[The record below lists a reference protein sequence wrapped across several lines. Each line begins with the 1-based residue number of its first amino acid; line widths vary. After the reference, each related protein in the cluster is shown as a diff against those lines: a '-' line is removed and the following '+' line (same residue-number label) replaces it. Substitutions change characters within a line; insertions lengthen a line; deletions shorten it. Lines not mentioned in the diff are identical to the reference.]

1 MATPDEVIR
10 TLSVDGLSYS
20 YRLLPRAAARTE
32 PVLVLGGALQG
43 MYGWPQMEDH
53 VHPVAGLVTAD
64 LPGMG
69 TADPLRPEQDSALMC
84 TAIEQ
89 IIDDLGVPRVNL
101 FGYSYGAA
109 VAFGCARRHPERVA
123 RLLLGGVP
131 AGITD
136 AQLAYWRRAADRLEA
151 GRPAEFA
158 AMATAAMLCTDESR
172 PVHRRHLAERY
183 VRRTLLYAA
192 TRTPHAMNVLD
203 RALNKKLSLDGGLT
217 GVPSLVFCG
226 EHDTVSPPARQ
237 RAFAATIEDSV
248 FLTVPETDHWAVLE
262 RAEEVAAL
270 TARFFTDLPVRPFT
284 ATPLCVPP
292 QAATPRPLARRGA
305 GGTGP

>member
-1 MATPDEVIR
+1 MPEEVIR

-20 YRLLPRAAARTE
+20 YRLLPQPDARTE

-89 IIDDLGVPRVNL
+89 IIDDLGVARVNV

-109 VAFGCARRHPERVA
+109 VAFGCAQRRPARVA

-136 AQLAYWRRAADRLEA
+136 AQLAYWRRAADRLAA
-151 GRPAEFA
+151 GHPEEFA
-158 AMATAAMLCTDESR
+158 TMAAAAMLCTDENR
-172 PVHRRHLAERY
+172 HVYRRHLAERY

-192 TRTPHAMNVLD
+192 TRTPHALGVLD
-203 RALNKKLSLDGGLT
+203 RALNKKLSLDGGLS
-217 GVPSLVFCG
+217 GVPALVFCG

-237 RAFAATIEDSV
+237 RAFAASIEGSC

-270 TARFFTDLPVRPFT
+270 TARFFTGRPVPTFPALPAP
-284 ATPLCVPP
+284 VPT
-292 QAATPRPLARRGA
+292 QSATPRHHSPTPARPHA
-305 GGTGP
+305 

>member
-1 MATPDEVIR
+1 MPEEVIR
-10 TLSVDGLSYS
+10 TLCVDGLTYS
-20 YRLLPRAAARTE
+20 YRLLRQPDARTE

-53 VHPVAGLVTAD
+53 VHPAAGLVTAD

-89 IIDDLGVPRVNL
+89 IIDDLDVPRVNV

-109 VAFGCARRHPERVA
+109 VAFGCAQRRPERIA

-136 AQLAYWRRAADRLEA
+136 AQLAYWRHAADLLEA
-151 GRPAEFA
+151 GRPEDFA
-158 AMATAAMLCTDESR
+158 AVAAAAMLCLDRSR
-172 PVHRRHLAERY
+172 TVHRRHLAERY

-192 TRTPHAMNVLD
+192 TRTPHALNVLD
-203 RALNKKLSLDGGLT
+203 RALNRKLSLDGGLS

-226 EHDTVSPPARQ
+226 EHDTVSPPADQ
-237 RAFAATIEDSV
+237 RAFAATIEGGR

-262 RAEEVAAL
+262 RAEDVAAL
-270 TARFFTDLPVRPFT
+270 AARFFTDQPVRAFLPLT
-284 ATPLCVPP
+284 APVPA
-292 QAATPRPLARRGA
+292 QAATHGALRPAA
-305 GGTGP
+305 PPT

>member
-1 MATPDEVIR
+1 MPEEVIR

-20 YRLLPRAAARTE
+20 YRLLPQPDARTE

-53 VHPVAGLVTAD
+53 VHPAAGLVTAD

-69 TADPLRPEQDSALMC
+69 TADPLRPEQDSDLMC

-89 IIDDLGVPRVNL
+89 IIDDLGVPRVNV

-109 VAFGCARRHPERVA
+109 VAFGCAQRRPERIA

-151 GRPAEFA
+151 GHPEEFA
-158 AMATAAMLCTDESR
+158 AMAAAAMLCTDESR
-172 PVHRRHLAERY
+172 AVHRRHLAERY

-192 TRTPHAMNVLD
+192 TRTPHALNVLD
-203 RALNKKLSLDGGLT
+203 RALNKKLSLDGGLR
-217 GVPSLVFCG
+217 GVPALVFCG

-237 RAFAATIEDSV
+237 RAFTATIEDGR

-262 RAEEVAAL
+262 RAEDVAAL
-270 TARFFTDLPVRPFT
+270 TAAFFTDRPVPAFPAVPASLP
-284 ATPLCVPP
+284 A
-292 QAATPRPLARRGA
+292 QAATPRHTARA
-305 GGTGP
+305 AAPPT

>member
-1 MATPDEVIR
+1 MPEEVIR
-10 TLSVDGLSYS
+10 TLCVDGLSYS
-20 YRLLPRAAARTE
+20 YRLLPQPDARTE

-89 IIDDLGVPRVNL
+89 IIDDLGVARVNV

-109 VAFGCARRHPERVA
+109 VAFGCAQRRPGRIA

-136 AQLAYWRRAADRLEA
+136 AQLAYWRRAADRLSA
-151 GRPAEFA
+151 GHPEEFA
-158 AMATAAMLCTDESR
+158 AMAAAAMLCTDESR
-172 PVHRRHLAERY
+172 HVHRRHLAERY

-192 TRTPHAMNVLD
+192 TRTPHALNVLD
-203 RALNKKLSLDGGLT
+203 RALNKKLSLDGGLS
-217 GVPSLVFCG
+217 GVPALVFCG

-237 RAFAATIEDSV
+237 RAFAASIEGSR

-270 TARFFTDLPVRPFT
+270 TARFFTGRPVPTFPALPP
-284 ATPLCVPP
+284 PVPP
-292 QAATPRPLARRGA
+292 QSATPRHHSPAPARPHA
-305 GGTGP
+305 